1 MEQALSQYK
10 TFYET
15 AKAGNIS
22 RAAEKLKV
30 SQPAVSKS
38 LSRLEAEFGTK
49 LLIRNSRGVKLT
61 AEGTSLYSHL
71 DDAFSHIESAER
83 ELRNNRDFNI
93 GYLRMGASTTLT
105 KFILIPYLKEFIA
118 SNPYTM
124 VHIENQA
131 TADTIRKLEAGKIDI
146 GAVVLS
152 KDRKDVQ
159 FLKLMNVEDIFVC
172 TPEYLNNLKR
182 LSGEDVDLFREA
194 TFMLLDRDNDT
205 RKHIDEYF
213 RKAGLEPLKVLEI
226 STMDLLVDF
235 AKIGMG
241 ISAVIK
247 EFVSKELREG
257 TLIELPMKIPISK
270 RKAGFVYLES
280 DKNDTLKQFIDS
292 IK

>member
-38 LSRLEAEFGTK
+38 LSRLEKEFGEK

-61 AEGTSLYSHL
+61 AEGNALFFHL
-71 DDAFSHIESAER
+71 ESAFSHIEMAER
-83 ELRNNRDFNI
+83 ELKNTKDFNI
-93 GYLRMGASTTLT
+93 GYLRMGGSTTLT
-105 KFILIPYLKEFIA
+105 KFILIPYIKDFLQK
-118 SNPYTM
+118 NPYTRI
-124 VHIENQA
+124 HIENQA
-131 TADTIRKLEAGKIDI
+131 TAQTIRMLESGKIDI

-152 KDRKDVQ
+152 KDRKDVN
-159 FLKLMNVEDIFVC
+159 FLKLMDVEDIFVC
-172 TPEYLNNLKR
+172 TPEYLNNIKKFG
-182 LSGEDVDLFREA
+182 GEDVDIFKEA
-194 TFMLLDRDNDT
+194 TFMLLDKDNDT

-213 RKAGLEPLKVLEI
+213 MAEGLEPLKILEI
-226 STMDLLVDF
+226 STMDLLIDF

-247 EFVSKELREG
+247 EFVSKELKEK
-257 TLIELPMKIPISK
+257 TLIEIPLNTSIEK
-270 RKAGFVYLES
+270 RKA
-280 DKNDTLKQFIDS
+280 
-292 IK
+292 